1 METVLTWLASA
12 YVKFYVVKPFAF
24 VRNVGKK
31 TGGIISNQFRPPNNA
46 ETLFRSNTNSNII
59 T

>member
-1 METVLTWLASA
+1 METVLTRLASA
-12 YVKFYVVKPFAF
+12 YVKFYVKFYV
-24 VRNVGKK
+24 K
-31 TGGIISNQFRPPNNA
+31 TGGIISNQVMPPNNA